1 MSRRDDAESLC
12 VQCLPSPLSHPN
24 I

>member
-12 VQCLPSPLSHPN
+12 VQCLPSHLSHPN